1 METCTELLER
11 FGKKEERFGK
21 KEASAWRRKSQAILA
36 LKDASALM
44 RAARAEASMWKHSE
58 GAKFQWRRHWAFK
71 DAVCAHIARIKTVEK
86 TTNDIAASLASES
99 TSLDVE
105 NDNGAG
111 KLRNAVAALEREVAH
126 VVQGVIADDVY
137 DGRLSA
143 GAVHAVEQARDI
155 LFPPDG
161 DTERLERRVE
171 RLERK
176 QRSR

>member
-1 METCTELLER
+1 METRTELLEVR
-11 FGKKEERFGK
+11 FEEKEEK
-21 KEASAWRRKSQAILA
+21 DASAWSRKSQAILA

-44 RAARAEASMWKHSE
+44 RTARAECAMWKRNE
-58 GAKFQWRRHWAFK
+58 GAKFQWRRHWNFEGA
-71 DAVCAHIARIKTVEK
+71 DAQCARIKTVEDEA
-86 TTNDIAASLASES
+86 NDIAASLAKAS

-105 NDNGAG
+105 NDRGAY
-111 KLRNAVAALEREVAH
+111 KLRNAVASLEREVAH

-143 GAVHAVEQARDI
+143 GAVHALEVARDT

-161 DTERLERRVE
+161 DTERLARRVE